1 MFRSDWLEDMR
12 VEKKDKDIFDRL
24 MDRRMMRPLRGFYLA
39 HKEVLLYLFFGGL
52 TTLVSILTFGLFT
65 GRLGLDP
72 LWANVLS
79 WIIAVLFAYV
89 TNRTWVFAVKADTTA
104 GIAREIAS
112 FFGGRLATLGMEE
125 ALLAVFI
132 TWLGFPAMPV
142 KIVSQIA
149 VVAANYFISTFF
161 VFK

>member
-1 MFRSDWLEDMR
+1 M
-12 VEKKDKDIFDRL
+12 EKKDIFDRI
-24 MDRRMMRPLRGFYLA
+24 MDWGIMRPFRGFYTA
-39 HKEVLLYLFFGGL
+39 HKEVLLYLLFGGL

-89 TNRTWVFAVKADTTA
+89 TNRTWVFAAKADTKA
-104 GIAREIAS
+104 GIAREMAS

-125 ALLAVFI
+125 ALIAVFV
-132 TWLGFPAMPV
+132 TWLCFPAMPV

-149 VVAANYFISTFF
+149 VIAANYFISKYF

>member
-1 MFRSDWLEDMR
+1 M
-12 VEKKDKDIFDRL
+12 EKKDVFDVI
-24 MDRRMMRPLRGFYLA
+24 MGWPVMKPFRPFYTA

-52 TTLVSILTFGLFT
+52 TTLVSIGVFALFT
-65 GRLGLDP
+65 SSMGLDP

-79 WIIAVLFAYV
+79 WIAAVLFAYV
-89 TNRTWVFAVKADTTA
+89 TNRTWVFADKADT
-104 GIAREIAS
+104 RERILREMAS

-125 ALLAVFI
+125 ALIALFI

-149 VVAANYFISTFF
+149 VIAANYFISKFF
-161 VFK
+161 VFKK

>member
-1 MFRSDWLEDMR
+1 M
-12 VEKKDKDIFDRL
+12 EKKDIFDAI
-24 MDRRMMRPLRGFYLA
+24 MSWPVMKPFRPFYTA

-52 TTLVSILTFGLFT
+52 TTLVSIGVFALFT
-65 GRLGLDP
+65 SSMGLDP

-79 WIIAVLFAYV
+79 WIAAVLFAYV
-89 TNRTWVFAVKADTTA
+89 TNRTWVFADKADTRE
-104 GIAREIAS
+104 GILREMAS

-125 ALLAVFI
+125 ALIALFI

-149 VVAANYFISTFF
+149 VIAANYFISKFF
-161 VFK
+161 VFKK